1 MPMAV
6 NPGSAVGVAGAPQP
20 NINNT
25 AQQAAGLINRVN
37 SIAKANSAW
46 NASQAED
53 LRNWQVMQNRAAME
67 FNAAEAAKNRKWQE
81 YMSNT
86 AHQREVRDLIAAGL
100 NPVLSASGGNG
111 AAVGSGATAS
121 GVTSSG
127 AAGQA
132 DTSASQAMVNLLGAM
147 YTAQNNLASTAL
159 SAASNQAIAD
169 KNNSTS
175 RLITQLTNMTNKD
188 IAKLYTDAGIVQSQI
203 GAAATLGSANI
214 ASATQRYLT
223 ENFPQTNAGLVASV
237 VNGMASGLSG
247 RSAKDVLSDMVHSVS
262 GKAVSA
268 GRKHLPKVKSALKRA
283 ISD

>member
-1 MPMAV
+1 MPMAFT
-6 NPGSAVGVAGAPQP
+6 PGSAVGVAGAPQL

-25 AQQAAGLINRVN
+25 AQQAAGLLNRVN
-37 SIAKANSAW
+37 AIAKANSAW

-53 LRNWQVMQNRAAME
+53 LRNWQVVQNRIAME

-81 YMSNT
+81 MMSNT
-86 AHQREVRDLIAAGL
+86 AHQREVRDLLAAGL

-132 DTSASQAMVNLLGAM
+132 DVSASQAMVHLLGAM

-159 SAASNQAIAD
+159 TASANKAIAD

-203 GAAATLGSANI
+203 GASAALGSAATAAN
-214 ASATQRYLT
+214 ASMRNVANQLAW
-223 ENFPQTNAGLVASV
+223 QTDHPSTTAQAIS
-237 VNGMASGLSG
+237 
-247 RSAKDVLSDMVHSVS
+247 
-262 GKAVSA
+262 
-268 GRKHLPKVKSALKRA
+268 SALNSYNRGLGNGSNHAMFEKLGILGSKVVSKAKSVRRNRK
-283 ISD
+283 